1 MSLLHSHYLEYDQSF
16 DEAWELVLQC
26 LSSSSSTSRSTTK
39 WKIEDDKE
47 AKRIAA
53 TTVIGNA
60 FEVQRQLILQ
70 LVFSENADKQR
81 LELHYMIIPMRN
93 LKPALAIFQQV
104 REQLE
109 SSFGAEFIAYESAS
123 TALELQIASSTSLL
137 KGFEF
142 VLLGNTVLF
151 ALIAVFAGMA
161 AAAGIVICLQV
172 LWVPVGIVTSF
183 YRSLTRP
190 LLIRGKTIGAL
201 DRLWYGSL
209 AFTSGMLVSAIACPI
224 ILLGLCTGLSFVSR
238 GGF

>member
-1 MSLLHSHYLEYDQSF
+1 MSLLDSHYLEYDQSF
-16 DEAWELVLQC
+16 EQAWELVLQC
-26 LSSSSSTSRSTTK
+26 LSDTSNSTTK

-47 AKRIAA
+47 AKRITA
-53 TTVIGNA
+53 TCEIGNA
-60 FEVQRQLILQ
+60 FQVQRQLILQ
-70 LVFSENADKQR
+70 LLFSESSDKQR

-93 LKPALAIFQQV
+93 IEPALAIFQQF
-104 REQLE
+104 REQIELAFA
-109 SSFGAEFIAYESAS
+109 SKLTAYKSAS
-123 TALELQIASSTSLL
+123 TSLELESATSTSLI

-151 ALIAVFAGMA
+151 AIIAAFAGMA

-172 LWVPVGIVTSF
+172 MWVPIAIISSF

-190 LLIRGKTIGAL
+190 LLIRGKAIGAL

-209 AFTSGMLVSAIACPI
+209 AFTSGMLVSAIVCPI
-224 ILLGLCTGLSFVSR
+224 ILFGLCTGLSFVSR